1 MGRAALDWQNESN
14 EMADSNSVPVGRVAA
29 LITNLRSVR
38 FTYTWSVALY
48 VVYLLVLSAPYWTT
62 GFVVAPFALA
72 NNTSTDPRIAT
83 LPSEKRFSD
92 YYNVFIPEIHE
103 HLQGERSGFLKY
115 WTSRTEL
122 GRPLFHT
129 SGFSP
134 VFLPTY
140 VLTFVTT
147 DASIFLSILSW
158 SIVALTGLFVLLMC
172 REWQFDPLTAL
183 FGGIAVASMPYLTY
197 SLYSPVYISTI
208 CWAFGSLYGVV
219 RVLQRRD
226 FWSVGVLAFCV
237 HGLLMTGYPQTI
249 VYVGYIVTGFVV
261 YSLVEL
267 RREGIGAV
275 LKTGGMLLL
284 AALLGVATSLPL
296 YADIYALSLES
307 ERTNAA
313 YSFFSGAAVNVRS
326 FIQIMKIVSQL
337 THPEVFGNV
346 STGSYP
352 FAHMNSALPAIV
364 SLFAYF
370 GMILAWRQSRYWVV
384 VIGALIIMNFVPS
397 VFWFA
402 YEYMGFGISRH
413 VPYELLK
420 IPYIVCAVYGIEQ
433 LVRVQD
439 RSVLRGPFVI
449 ATSIVMAQVCITVIT
464 GMVRSYPIYWSAVAL
479 AIGMVVVFLL
489 QHRVFSASLTAAA
502 FLMSTSFINFPLML
516 RYPVAA
522 TIQENALIRAVRT
535 HATDDTIVATVPG
548 NLPVLRTNYNMR
560 LGISTIH
567 SIDSVSPQRYRT
579 LVTALG
585 GKLAVYGRN
594 NYSINPDYASTMFW
608 MSNIDLLISPRE
620 IKSPLLSL
628 LDIIPQQERKLTIWL
643 YRTKSKMGKAMQIA
657 FPSGDTVAQTV
668 SIADPRKVDHVFPT
682 ILEDNDDTMLLSNA
696 LSTDNLLVIS
706 QKYHRYWEAQVLRG
720 GVWEDAATT
729 EVNGVFLGVF
739 VPAET
744 TSIRL
749 AFNPNIRLM
758 LWIMPVWGLFWMTVF
773 LKKGFAL
780 WSRVRRDAN

>member
-72 NNTSTDPRIAT
+72 NNTSADPRIAT

-261 YSLVEL
+261 YLLVEL
-267 RREGIGAV
+267 RREGIGPV

-522 TIQENALIRAVRT
+522 TIQDNALIRSVRT
-535 HATDDTIVATVPG
+535 HATDDSLVATVPG

-585 GKLAVYGRN
+585 GQLAVYGRN

-657 FPSGDTVAQTV
+657 FPSGDTAAQTV

-706 QKYHRYWEAQVLRG
+706 QKYHRYWEAQVLRD

-758 LWIMPVWGLFWMTVF
+758 LWIMPVWGLFWITVI
-773 LKKGFAL
+773 LKKGSVL